1 MCIDRLA
8 RPSASA
14 QNPHHL
20 ANKRPSKRV
29 QRGFT
34 LIELVIAIVVLAVG
48 LAGILLV
55 FIQTVA
61 KSADP
66 MLQQQALALAE
77 GYMDEI
83 IGKSNASNC
92 SKNTASGTTRATWIA
107 VGDYNGLDDLPPK
120 DIQGQALT
128 GLEAYRVQVSTESP
142 SLNGVP
148 GCEITVTVTHTGD
161 PGVRA
166 ELIGWR
172 AED

>member
-1 MCIDRLA
+1 MCIDHVA
-8 RPSASA
+8 RPSALA
-14 QNPHHL
+14 QSPLHP
-20 ANKRPSKRV
+20 AYKRPSKCV

-83 IGKSNASNC
+83 IGKSNAPNC
-92 SKNTASGTTRATWIA
+92 SQNAASGTTRATWIA

-120 DIQGQALT
+120 DIQGQELT
-128 GLEAYRVQVSTESP
+128 GLGAYRVQVGTENTP
-142 SLNGVP
+142 LNGVP
-148 GCEITVTVTHTGD
+148 GCQITVTVTHAGD

-166 ELIGWR
+166 VLNGWR